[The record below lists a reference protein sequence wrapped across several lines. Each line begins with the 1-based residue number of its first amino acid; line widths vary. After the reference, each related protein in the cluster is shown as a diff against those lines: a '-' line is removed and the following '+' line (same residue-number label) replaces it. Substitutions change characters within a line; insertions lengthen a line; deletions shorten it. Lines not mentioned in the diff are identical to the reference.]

1 MSNASAFC
9 PVCDAEVPVAKDA
22 VVSELVVCTSCS
34 VALEIRGLD
43 PVVLDEAPQEEE
55 DWGQ

>member
-1 MSNASAFC
+1 MSNVLVSC
-9 PVCDAEVPVAKDA
+9 PVCDAPLAVAAGA
-22 VVSELVVCTSCS
+22 VVCELVVCDACY
-34 VALEIRGLD
+34 APLEVKSLD

>member
-1 MSNASAFC
+1 MSSSCPLC

-22 VVSELVVCTSCS
+22 VVSELVVCASCC
-34 VALEIRGLD
+34 VALEVRGLD